1 MSLKLSSQ
9 HQGIGQNTESHEL
22 PSHAIR
28 KIVVAAVAVTGMV
41 WAASWKPAGLIDT
54 NRYLIISSDDAGM
67 CDAVNA
73 GTIHAL
79 EHGSVTSAGIMVC
92 CPAFNEF
99 AEFAVANPDFD
110 YGVHLTLT
118 CDLPAQP
125 WGPVSQREA
134 VPSLVDA
141 DGRLHS
147 STYAVAQNVDIQQ
160 AEIELRAQ
168 IQKAIDARIK
178 ISHLDHHMWVLF
190 SRPDLLQLYVKLGR
204 EFNLPIRFAR
214 SGVDSLL
221 RGRSEETQRVY
232 LEELEKLDDSVFP
245 VLDYMESSNYGV
257 APDLKRKHHLNSLRN
272 LPTGVTEIVL
282 HCSDFVEAGAN
293 PPDVAQ
299 RVADTR
305 LFSSREFADELV
317 RSRIQLTDW
326 CRLAARSRARIEQPL
341 VSP

>member
-1 MSLKLSSQ
+1 M
-9 HQGIGQNTESHEL
+9 
-22 PSHAIR
+22 
-28 KIVVAAVAVTGMV
+28 
-41 WAASWKPAGLIDT
+41 
-54 NRYLIISSDDAGM
+54 
-67 CDAVNA
+67 
-73 GTIHAL
+73 
-79 EHGSVTSAGIMVC
+79 
-92 CPAFNEF
+92 
-99 AEFAVANPDFD
+99 
-110 YGVHLTLT
+110 
-118 CDLPAQP
+118 
-125 WGPVSQREA
+125 
-134 VPSLVDA
+134 
-141 DGRLHS
+141 
-147 STYAVAQNVDIQQ
+147 DIQQ

>member
-1 MSLKLSSQ
+1 MLTIS
-9 HQGIGQNTESHEL
+9 TVV
-22 PSHAIR
+22 
-28 KIVVAAVAVTGMV
+28 IVMVLAALGM
-41 WAASWKPAGLIDT
+41 PAQDIDSK
-54 NRYLIISSDDAGM
+54 RYLIISSDDAGM
-67 CDAVNA
+67 CQAVNA

-79 EHGSVTSAGIMVC
+79 QKGSVTSAGIMVC
-92 CPAFNEF
+92 CPAFDEF
-99 AEFAVANPDFD
+99 AEFAVANREFD

-125 WGPVSQREA
+125 WGPVSRIEG

-141 DGRLHS
+141 DGHLHS
-147 STYAVAQNVDIQQ
+147 STYAVAQNVDFHE
-160 AEIELRAQ
+160 AETELRAQ
-168 IQKAIDARIK
+168 IQKALDAGIQV
-178 ISHLDHHMWVLF
+178 SHLDHHMWVLF

-204 EFNLPIRFAR
+204 EFKLPIRFAR

-232 LEELEKLDDSVFP
+232 LEELKKLDDSGLP
-245 VLDYMESSNYGV
+245 VLDYMESGNYGV
-257 APDLKRKHHLNSLRN
+257 APDLKRSHHLNSLRN

-282 HCSDFVEAGAN
+282 HCSDFVEAGVN

-326 CRLAARSRARIEQPL
+326 RRLAARRRARIEQPL